1 MSSTTPG
8 YVVSGPGAVA
18 DRLPH
23 DPEAERAV
31 LGAVLLD
38 PGAMLHIIEKLRVDH
53 FYLESHRI
61 VYQSCLDLHE
71 KGDAADLV
79 TVRNHLTE
87 QGRLEQVGGV
97 SYLSSLVDSLPD
109 VANVV
114 HYAEIVHDK
123 AVKRQLMAAAQR
135 IISTCSL
142 DHGEARDAVEL
153 AQKDVYRI
161 AEDTLSGGLMPIRG
175 LTDSELANIE
185 AARETRSTL
194 TGLDTGFVRINELT
208 SGLQRKDLVILA
220 ARPSMGKTSLGVNIC
235 AHAALRGGKNV
246 AIFSLEMAAEQ
257 LVRRLLSSEAR
268 VDQKRI
274 SGGYLAKSDWPKL
287 ELTAQAL
294 RDVNLWID
302 DTPGITALELS
313 AKARRL
319 KQERGLDL
327 VMVDYMQLMSGG
339 ARFNSRNEE
348 VSAISRNLKAVAKEL
363 DVPMLVLS
371 QLSRQPERRGGDHRP
386 QLSDLRESGCLTADT
401 TILRADTNDR
411 VAIAELLKSNAR
423 EIPVWSVNEEL
434 QIVPRTMSHVFSS
447 GTKPVFR
454 LSLASGRRVKASGNH
469 PFLAFEGWKRLDELK
484 VGSRIGVPRT
494 LPDPMEPVTWS
505 EARIVLLAH
514 MIGDGS
520 FVRRQPIRY
529 ASQDEDNV
537 EAVTKAAL
545 AFGVTAKGGW
555 DEQAR
560 SYQIRLPAPYH
571 LTHGKRNPIAEW
583 LDDLGLFGC
592 RGHEKHVPREVFALP
607 KEQVALF
614 LRHLWATDGHVSVRR
629 IRGRKSVAIH
639 YSTNSR
645 RLADDVA
652 ALLLRFDIV
661 SRTKTSQKGSY
672 RPTHLVWITGAE
684 DQRRFF
690 DGIGAFGPKKEPARK
705 ALAVLDNITSNTN
718 VDTIPRHV
726 WSSVRERLAEIGM
739 THRQYA
745 AALGGSFGGSSMFAF
760 CPSRP
765 YLERVAAVVED
776 DRLAKLARTD
786 IFWDE
791 VVAIED
797 LGEEEVFDATVEGT
811 HNFIADGIIVHNSIE
826 QDADV
831 VMFIIRPSVYDREVE
846 DPRRAELIIAKQRNG
861 PIGEIDL
868 IFQHEFTRFEN
879 ADFSHEDGD
888 APW

>member
-8 YVVSGPGAVA
+8 NVVSGPGSVG

-38 PGAMLHIIEKLRVDH
+38 PSAMLHIIEKLRVEH

-61 VYQSCLDLHE
+61 IYQGCLDLHE
-71 KGDAADLV
+71 KGDAADLL

-87 QGRLEQVGGV
+87 QGRLEHIGGV
-97 SYLSSLVDSLPD
+97 SYLSSLVDALPD
-109 VANVV
+109 VANVI

-135 IISTCSL
+135 IISSCSL
-142 DHGEARDAVEL
+142 DHGEAREAVES

-161 AEDTLSGGLMPIRG
+161 AEDTLSGGLVPIRG

-194 TGLDTGFVRINELT
+194 TGLDTGYVRINELT

-235 AHAALRGGKNV
+235 AHAALRGGRNV

-274 SGGYLAKSDWPKL
+274 AGGYLAKSDWPKL
-287 ELTAQAL
+287 ELAAQSL

-302 DTPGITALELS
+302 DTPGITALEMS

-327 VMVDYMQLMSGG
+327 VMVDYLQLMSGG

-386 QLSDLRESGCLTADT
+386 QLADLRESG
-401 TILRADTNDR
+401 
-411 VAIAELLKSNAR
+411 
-423 EIPVWSVNEEL
+423 
-434 QIVPRTMSHVFSS
+434 
-447 GTKPVFR
+447 
-454 LSLASGRRVKASGNH
+454 
-469 PFLAFEGWKRLDELK
+469 
-484 VGSRIGVPRT
+484 
-494 LPDPMEPVTWS
+494 
-505 EARIVLLAH
+505 
-514 MIGDGS
+514 
-520 FVRRQPIRY
+520 
-529 ASQDEDNV
+529 
-537 EAVTKAAL
+537 
-545 AFGVTAKGGW
+545 
-555 DEQAR
+555 
-560 SYQIRLPAPYH
+560 
-571 LTHGKRNPIAEW
+571 
-583 LDDLGLFGC
+583 
-592 RGHEKHVPREVFALP
+592 
-607 KEQVALF
+607 
-614 LRHLWATDGHVSVRR
+614 
-629 IRGRKSVAIH
+629 
-639 YSTNSR
+639 
-645 RLADDVA
+645 
-652 ALLLRFDIV
+652 
-661 SRTKTSQKGSY
+661 
-672 RPTHLVWITGAE
+672 
-684 DQRRFF
+684 
-690 DGIGAFGPKKEPARK
+690 
-705 ALAVLDNITSNTN
+705 
-718 VDTIPRHV
+718 
-726 WSSVRERLAEIGM
+726 
-739 THRQYA
+739 
-745 AALGGSFGGSSMFAF
+745 
-760 CPSRP
+760 
-765 YLERVAAVVED
+765 
-776 DRLAKLARTD
+776 
-786 IFWDE
+786 
-791 VVAIED
+791 
-797 LGEEEVFDATVEGT
+797 
-811 HNFIADGIIVHNSIE
+811 SIE

-831 VMFIIRPSVYDREVE
+831 VMFIVRPAVYDPDVE
-846 DPRRAELIIAKQRNG
+846 DVRRAQLIIAKQRNG
-861 PIGEIDL
+861 PIGEVDL

>member
-8 YVVSGPGAVA
+8 NVVSGPGTIA

-38 PGAMLHIIEKLRVDH
+38 PGAMLHIIEKLDVNH

-61 VYQSCLDLHE
+61 VYQACLELHE
-71 KGDAADLV
+71 KGDAADLL

-97 SYLSSLVDSLPD
+97 SYLSSLVDALPD

-142 DHGEARDAVEL
+142 DHGEAREAVES

-161 AEDTLSGGLMPIRG
+161 AEDTLSGGLVPIRG

-194 TGLDTGFVRINELT
+194 TGLDTGYVRINELT

-235 AHAALRGGKNV
+235 AHAALRGGKKV

-287 ELTAQAL
+287 ELAAQSL

-339 ARFNSRNEE
+339 ARFNSRTEE

-386 QLSDLRESGCLTADT
+386 QLSDLRESG
-401 TILRADTNDR
+401 
-411 VAIAELLKSNAR
+411 
-423 EIPVWSVNEEL
+423 
-434 QIVPRTMSHVFSS
+434 
-447 GTKPVFR
+447 
-454 LSLASGRRVKASGNH
+454 
-469 PFLAFEGWKRLDELK
+469 
-484 VGSRIGVPRT
+484 
-494 LPDPMEPVTWS
+494 
-505 EARIVLLAH
+505 
-514 MIGDGS
+514 
-520 FVRRQPIRY
+520 
-529 ASQDEDNV
+529 
-537 EAVTKAAL
+537 
-545 AFGVTAKGGW
+545 
-555 DEQAR
+555 
-560 SYQIRLPAPYH
+560 
-571 LTHGKRNPIAEW
+571 
-583 LDDLGLFGC
+583 
-592 RGHEKHVPREVFALP
+592 
-607 KEQVALF
+607 
-614 LRHLWATDGHVSVRR
+614 
-629 IRGRKSVAIH
+629 
-639 YSTNSR
+639 
-645 RLADDVA
+645 
-652 ALLLRFDIV
+652 
-661 SRTKTSQKGSY
+661 
-672 RPTHLVWITGAE
+672 
-684 DQRRFF
+684 
-690 DGIGAFGPKKEPARK
+690 
-705 ALAVLDNITSNTN
+705 
-718 VDTIPRHV
+718 
-726 WSSVRERLAEIGM
+726 
-739 THRQYA
+739 
-745 AALGGSFGGSSMFAF
+745 
-760 CPSRP
+760 
-765 YLERVAAVVED
+765 
-776 DRLAKLARTD
+776 
-786 IFWDE
+786 
-791 VVAIED
+791 
-797 LGEEEVFDATVEGT
+797 
-811 HNFIADGIIVHNSIE
+811 SIE

-831 VMFIIRPSVYDREVE
+831 VMFIVRQSVYDREAE

-861 PIGEIDL
+861 PIGEVDL

-879 ADFSHEDGD
+879 ADFSREDGD

>member
-8 YVVSGPGAVA
+8 NVVSGPGTVA
-18 DRLPH
+18 DRVPH

-38 PGAMLHIIEKLRVDH
+38 PSAMLHIIEKLRVEH

-61 VYQSCLDLHE
+61 IYQACLDLHE
-71 KGDAADLV
+71 KGDAADLL
-79 TVRNHLTE
+79 TARNHLTE

-97 SYLSSLVDSLPD
+97 SYLSSLVDALPD
-109 VANVV
+109 VANVI

-142 DHGEARDAVEL
+142 DHGEAREAVES
-153 AQKDVYRI
+153 AQRDVYRI
-161 AEDTLSGGLMPIRG
+161 AEDTLSGGLVPIRG
-175 LTDSELANIE
+175 LTDAELANIE

-194 TGLDTGFVRINELT
+194 TGLDTGYVRINELT

-235 AHAALRGGKNV
+235 AHAALRGAKKV

-274 SGGYLAKSDWPKL
+274 AGGYLAKSDWPKL
-287 ELTAQAL
+287 ELAAQSL

-386 QLSDLRESGCLTADT
+386 QLADLRESG
-401 TILRADTNDR
+401 
-411 VAIAELLKSNAR
+411 
-423 EIPVWSVNEEL
+423 
-434 QIVPRTMSHVFSS
+434 
-447 GTKPVFR
+447 
-454 LSLASGRRVKASGNH
+454 
-469 PFLAFEGWKRLDELK
+469 
-484 VGSRIGVPRT
+484 
-494 LPDPMEPVTWS
+494 
-505 EARIVLLAH
+505 
-514 MIGDGS
+514 
-520 FVRRQPIRY
+520 
-529 ASQDEDNV
+529 
-537 EAVTKAAL
+537 
-545 AFGVTAKGGW
+545 
-555 DEQAR
+555 
-560 SYQIRLPAPYH
+560 
-571 LTHGKRNPIAEW
+571 
-583 LDDLGLFGC
+583 
-592 RGHEKHVPREVFALP
+592 
-607 KEQVALF
+607 
-614 LRHLWATDGHVSVRR
+614 
-629 IRGRKSVAIH
+629 
-639 YSTNSR
+639 
-645 RLADDVA
+645 
-652 ALLLRFDIV
+652 
-661 SRTKTSQKGSY
+661 
-672 RPTHLVWITGAE
+672 
-684 DQRRFF
+684 
-690 DGIGAFGPKKEPARK
+690 
-705 ALAVLDNITSNTN
+705 
-718 VDTIPRHV
+718 
-726 WSSVRERLAEIGM
+726 
-739 THRQYA
+739 
-745 AALGGSFGGSSMFAF
+745 
-760 CPSRP
+760 
-765 YLERVAAVVED
+765 
-776 DRLAKLARTD
+776 
-786 IFWDE
+786 
-791 VVAIED
+791 
-797 LGEEEVFDATVEGT
+797 
-811 HNFIADGIIVHNSIE
+811 SIE

-831 VMFIIRPSVYDREVE
+831 VMFIVRPAVYDPDVE
-846 DPRRAELIIAKQRNG
+846 DVRRAQLIIAKQRNG
-861 PIGEIDL
+861 PIGEVDL